1 MIKRISTGLVMMG
14 LIVMVASPVAAV
26 TMEEL
31 RNDTKL
37 TPARFARYFANFKY
51 QFHDEVQDPQ
61 TFLTTRTGD
70 CDDYA
75 TLAAEVLS
83 ARGYK
88 TRLITVRMPSV
99 NHVVCYVEETRCYLD
114 FNNRT
119 YLIRTVSS
127 DGSLTDIARK
137 VAKSFDSKWT
147 SVSEFTFADQIKR
160 LVSYRAAKGQLTGV
174 PQMAQFTP
182 RDIRVDF

>member
-1 MIKRISTGLVMMG
+1 MAVFISLF
-14 LIVMVASPVAAV
+14 ASPASAV
-26 TMEEL
+26 TMEQL
-31 RNDTKL
+31 RNDTKM
-37 TPARFARYFANFKY
+37 TPARFARYFSNFKY
-51 QFHDEVQDPQ
+51 QFHHEVQDPQ
-61 TFLTTRTGD
+61 TFLATQPGD

-75 TLAAEVLS
+75 TLASEVLG

-88 TRLITVRMPSV
+88 TRLITVRLPAV
-99 NHVVCYVEETRCYLD
+99 THAVCYVEATKCCLD

-147 SVSEFTFADQIKR
+147 SVCEFTFADRVKR
-160 LVSYRAAKGQLTGV
+160 LVSYLAVKGQGSGV
-174 PQMAQFTP
+174 HQMAQLAP
-182 RDIRVDF
+182 SDIRVDF